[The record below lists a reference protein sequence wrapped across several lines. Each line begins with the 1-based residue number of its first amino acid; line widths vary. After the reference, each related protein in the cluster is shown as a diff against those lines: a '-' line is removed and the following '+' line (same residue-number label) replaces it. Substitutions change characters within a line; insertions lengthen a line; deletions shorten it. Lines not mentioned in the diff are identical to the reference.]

1 MSNKVYDCT
10 FIIGRF
16 QSGVPHI
23 GHEHIIDTA
32 RKMSDRTLIFIGSAT
47 ELPSLRNPYSIT
59 TRINMMRELYDD
71 PNVIIAPLP
80 DLTSSDDESYAWGEY
95 LTDNIDKHI
104 YKQPDCMVY
113 GLSEEEQ
120 GRATRWFDTKK
131 ASSMSF
137 MMVPRQTVPI
147 SGTMIREIMI
157 QNNRKEWMKWVN
169 PKFHKYYDI
178 LREEL
183 MRVPECKELE
193 KQFWIEQSTTS
204 TKK

>member
-32 RKMSDRTLIFIGSAT
+32 RKMSDRTLMFVGSAT
-47 ELPSLRNPYSIT
+47 APKSLRNPYPIT

-71 PNVIIAPLP
+71 KNIIIAPLS
-80 DLTSSDDESYAWGEY
+80 DLTSEADESYAWGDY
-95 LTDNIDKHI
+95 LMGNIDDYI

-113 GLSEEEQ
+113 GLSEEES
-120 GRATRWFDTKK
+120 GRATKWFDAKK
-131 ASSMSF
+131 ASTMSF

-147 SGTMIREIMI
+147 SGTMLREMMIR
-157 QNNRKEWMKWVN
+157 NDRKEWMKWVN

-183 MRVPECKELE
+183 MRVAECRELE
-193 KQFWIEQSTTS
+193 KKFLLEQA
-204 TKK
+204 TKSII